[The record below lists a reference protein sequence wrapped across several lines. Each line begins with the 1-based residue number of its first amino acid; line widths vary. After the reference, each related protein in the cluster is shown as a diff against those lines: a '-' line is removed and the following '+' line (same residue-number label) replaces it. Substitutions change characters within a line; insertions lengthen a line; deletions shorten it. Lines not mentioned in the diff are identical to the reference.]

1 MPKSKPKID
10 VVILAAG
17 LGTRMKSD
25 IPKVLHPI
33 MGKPMI
39 AYILDAVGEIVS
51 SEPPVVVIGSGAEM
65 VKETLGERARF
76 ALQEPQLGTAHA
88 VLCARDMLRG
98 RSDIVIAANSDNPL
112 VTPQTYQKLVET
124 HLETGSKV
132 TISTVVEE
140 NPRGFGRV
148 VRGKDGRIVRIVE
161 EKAAT
166 EEEKRIRELNSNP
179 YCFDADWLWGALDR
193 VQKSAVGE
201 YYITDLV
208 EIAFKEG
215 ETVSAVEIEDRDE
228 AIGINTRVHLAEASK
243 IVQRRI
249 NRRWMLEGVTMTDP
263 DRTYIEDNV
272 TIGRDTVLY
281 PEVYLRGKTSLGSGC
296 EIGPSV
302 VLEDTSVGD
311 RCKIRFAVLEKSKL
325 EHDVD
330 MGPFAHLRPGAHLQD
345 HVHMGNFGEIKNSR
359 LGPGTKM
366 GHFSYVGDSEIGPDV
381 NIGAGTVTCNFD
393 GQRKHKT
400 IIEEGA
406 FIGSDTML
414 VAPVKI
420 GRNAKTGAGAVV
432 NRDVPDG
439 ETYVG
444 VPARPL
450 KKKEKD
456 EKDAGK

>member
-1 MPKSKPKID
+1 MNKKKPKID
-10 VVILAAG
+10 VIILAAG
-17 LGTRMKSD
+17 MGTRMKSK
-25 IPKVLHPI
+25 IPKVLHPLL
-33 MGKPMI
+33 GKPMVE
-39 AYILDAVGEIVS
+39 YIFDAVRGICAD
-51 SEPPVVVIGSGAEM
+51 PPLVVVGSKAEQ
-65 VKETLGERARF
+65 VKKALGNKARYV
-76 ALQEPQLGTAHA
+76 LQEPQLGTAHA
-88 VLCARDMLRG
+88 VMMARDVLRG
-98 RSDIVIAANSDNPL
+98 KSDIVLVANADFPL
-112 VTPQTYQKLVET
+112 ITAETYALLVRA
-124 HLETGSKV
+124 HLENKSKM
-132 TISTVVEE
+132 TISTVFADE
-140 NPRGFGRV
+140 PRGFARILRSGDGSV
-148 VRGKDGRIVRIVE
+148 VGIVE

-166 EEEKRIRELNSNP
+166 PEQLKITELNSNP

-228 AIGINTRVHLAEASK
+228 AIGINTRVHLAETSK